1 MKKSSTLI
9 ACLSIIILI
18 LLSGVYGYANPC
30 SVGTLNYSVL
40 SEYPESVLSVAYH
53 PIHNNILAVGRS
65 DGTIRLWNTSTQVV
79 LHTFGG
85 REGTVAGHTDIIFTL
100 AFSPDG
106 NKLVSGSAD
115 GTVRV
120 WNTTDIENR
129 KNVEELWKFSEHNGL
144 VLTLAFLT
152 EDGNILASGSQNGSI
167 FFWNLITGEGQDVI
181 SGDAF
186 PAVISLATFPERM
199 LLATGRS
206 DNIIRVWSLSD
217 GNLKHIFNGHED
229 DITSLTFKSDG
240 NMLISGSADGSVKMW
255 DTSIGANTI
264 EPVHEF
270 PHRSDWVNSVA
281 LHETVLADT
290 TLASANFNGTI
301 MLWDIV
307 TKNPLYT
314 LTGDRGSVE
323 SIAFSRDGK
332 TLASGGRDGRVL
344 LWELTPTHIK
354 GDVNGD
360 GFVNL
365 IDLDVANSR
374 LGMTGDDTAD
384 INDDAVIN
392 IADLVLVTN
401 IIKAKAAEYYAC
413 VSERTDVNN
422 DKVVDEWDLKAVD
435 KLFGTIGLS
444 NADVNLDGIVNV
456 IDLVLVAN
464 AIGSAAAAPSLHH
477 RVKSLFTTEQVQG
490 WLTEARFFSGET
502 SLAYQ
507 GGMVVLKQ
515 LLVVL
520 TPEATVLLPNYP
532 NPFNPETWI
541 PYQLAEP
548 ADVTVIIYAANGKL
562 VRMLDL
568 GHQSVGIYKARS
580 RAAYWDGKNAQGE
593 PVASGLYFYTL
604 KAGDFTTTRRMVIRK

>member
-1 MKKSSTLI
+1 MKKLSTLI
-9 ACLSIIILI
+9 ACFSIIILI

-30 SVGTLNYSVL
+30 ADVTLNYSVL

-53 PIHNNILAVGRS
+53 PIHKNILAVGRS
-65 DGTIRLWNTSTQVV
+65 DGTIRLWNTSRQEV
-79 LHTFGG
+79 LHTLGG

-100 AFSPDG
+100 AFSSDG
-106 NKLVSGSAD
+106 NTLASGSAD

-129 KNVEELWKFSEHNGL
+129 QNVEELWKFSNHNGL

-152 EDGNILASGSQNGSI
+152 ADGNVLASGSKNGSI
-167 FFWNLITGEGQDVI
+167 FFWNLITGEWQDVI
-181 SGDAF
+181 SGDVF
-186 PAVISLATFPERM
+186 PAVLSLATFPERM

-206 DNIIRVWSLSD
+206 DNMVRVWSLSD
-217 GNLKHIFNGHED
+217 GKLKHVFNGHED
-229 DITSLTFKSDG
+229 NVTSLVFNSDG
-240 NMLISGSADGSVKMW
+240 NMLISGSADGTVKLW
-255 DTSIGANTI
+255 DTSIGANTV
-264 EPVHEF
+264 EPMHEL

-307 TKNPLYT
+307 TKNLLYT
-314 LTGDRGSVE
+314 LTGDSVSVE
-323 SIAFSRDGK
+323 SLAFSRDGK

-344 LWELTPTHIK
+344 LWELTAPQVE

-365 IDLDVANSR
+365 IDLDVADSR

-384 INDDAVIN
+384 INGDAFIN

-401 IIKAKAAEYYAC
+401 IIKAKAAEYNAC
-413 VSERTDVNN
+413 MSERTDVNN
-422 DKVVDEWDLKAVD
+422 DSVVDMLDLEEIDEA
-435 KLFGTIGLS
+435 FGMIGLS
-444 NADVNLDGIVNV
+444 DADVNMDGIVNI

-464 AIGSAAAAPSLHH
+464 AIDPVAAAPAVNN
-477 RVKSLFTTEQVQG
+477 RVKVLFTTEQVEG
-490 WLTEARFFSGET
+490 WLTEARLFSGET

-507 GGMVVLKQ
+507 RGMVVLEQ
-515 LLVVL
+515 LLALL
-520 TPEATVLLPNYP
+520 TPKTTILLPNYP

-548 ADVTVIIYAANGKL
+548 ANVTLTIYDIKGHV
-562 VRMLDL
+562 VRDLAL
-568 GHQSVGIYKARS
+568 GHQRAGIYQSRV
-580 RAAYWDGKNAQGE
+580 RAAHWDGKNSQGE
-593 PVASGLYFYTL
+593 LVASGVYFYTL
-604 KAGDFTTTRRMVIRK
+604 KAGDFTETRRMLIRK